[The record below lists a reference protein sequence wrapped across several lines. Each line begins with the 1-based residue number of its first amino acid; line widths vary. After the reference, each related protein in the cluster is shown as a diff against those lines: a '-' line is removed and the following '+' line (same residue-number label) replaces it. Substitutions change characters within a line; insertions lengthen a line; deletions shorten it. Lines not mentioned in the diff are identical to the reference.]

1 MAMASE
7 RLEPRLIAH
16 GIASAVGEGAP
27 SNASGMDELLDEN
40 RRLREIVI
48 FLSEIII
55 RDVVGRR

>member
-16 GIASAVGEGAP
+16 GIASAAREGAP
-27 SNASGMDELLDEN
+27 SNALGVDELLDEN